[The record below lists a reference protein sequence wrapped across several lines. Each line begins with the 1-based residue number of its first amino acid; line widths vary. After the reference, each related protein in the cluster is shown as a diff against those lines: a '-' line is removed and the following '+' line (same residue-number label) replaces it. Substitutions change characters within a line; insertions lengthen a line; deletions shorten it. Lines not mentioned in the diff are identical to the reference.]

1 MIAENFT
8 GEVKEIEA
16 GIWKIKKI
24 IKFVYAKTR
33 QREDE
38 SIKTG
43 TKNKAKARLCIS
55 LSPLS
60 LSFKEMEI
68 FCLLLFK
75 QTVVVVVVIWSSTP
89 KLGPGVISKLKYHL
103 GHVNVPEDLMV
114 YLSILKSI
122 L

>member
-1 MIAENFT
+1 MIAENFS

-16 GIWKIKKI
+16 RIWKIKKI
-24 IKFVYAKTR
+24 IKFVYVKTR
-33 QREDE
+33 QREDD

-60 LSFKEMEI
+60 LSFKEMEV

-75 QTVVVVVVIWSSTP
+75 QTVVVVVIWSSTP
-89 KLGPGVISKLKYHL
+89 NLGPGVISKLKYHL
-103 GHVNVPEDLMV
+103 GHVNVPEDLMM